1 MLIAI
6 GTFIAGLIYFA
17 PALMATACHHP
28 RLVRVWAINLFGF
41 TIIGWILAWKET
53 IDGVHHVYGKHS
65 PEGNLLI
72 QRFTANRYF
81 LLAVAAIGLL
91 AFSVALGVHQ
101 IRAVPPPPTAPLV
114 AAGDCAPYQVLVR
127 MNGTTNC
134 LTALPDHV
142 RVRFDDSPHTLSWEE
157 ANSPMYAD
165 QWKTS
170 QHIAITVDLDTP
182 VPAPASA
189 AAKP

>member
-28 RLVRVWAINLFGF
+28 RLIRVWVINLFGF
-41 TIIGWILAWKET
+41 TIIGWLYAWKET
-53 IDGVHHVYGKHS
+53 IDGVHNVYGAHS
-65 PEGNLLI
+65 SEGSLLI

-81 LLAVAAIGLL
+81 LLAVAGIGL
-91 AFSVALGVHQ
+91 VALSVTLAVHQ
-101 IRAVPPPPTAPLV
+101 IRVVPPPPV
-114 AAGDCAPYQVLVR
+114 AAAPVASGDCAPDQVMVR
-127 MNGTTNC
+127 MNGAVNC
-134 LTALPDHV
+134 LTASPERV

-165 QWKTS
+165 LWKTS
-170 QHIAITVDLDTP
+170 HHVTITADVNG
-182 VPAPASA
+182 PALAP